1 MKMIEKLGII
11 NSLVADPPK
20 VVELDY
26 MWGELSLTMGHP
38 VNPYEF
44 RLSRTQGKFSY
55 PRGYHPARF
64 SILGNRAVVRGNE
77 WAIQDEIKYFNGWL
91 LIAIREY
98 GEMMRQSIKD
108 EEKRKREE
116 LHEEI

>member
-44 RLSRTQGKFSY
+44 RLSRT
-55 PRGYHPARF
+55 
-64 SILGNRAVVRGNE
+64 
-77 WAIQDEIKYFNGWL
+77 
-91 LIAIREY
+91 
-98 GEMMRQSIKD
+98 
-108 EEKRKREE
+108 
-116 LHEEI
+116 